1 MTFNTL
7 QLVGTQRL
15 EIRFS
20 CHVPRVRCSEPP
32 MFVHMIR
39 KCVPWYSSSYW
50 PLIFQFILAFY
61 ANFVWIYLD
70 VHPRNFMWF
79 ITHPQKVAISPW
91 FFTHRTDS
99 HGVHGRAGSP
109 QRIGHRIPHE
119 GHQWNDLRKIH
130 QWSTS
135 KNVVNFWLVVKPSP
149 LKNDGLRQ
157 LGWWTSQLNGKIIQL
172 FQSYGDSMRLN
183 GDLMEYTYN
192 SPKRQYRIQ
201 LSNNMIF
208 GFCPKWLTRANTTSY
223 NNCYAEWKGK

>member
-1 MTFNTL
+1 VTFNTL

-20 CHVPRVRCSEPP
+20 CHVPRVRCSKPP

-50 PLIFQFILAFY
+50 PLRFQFILAFY

-79 ITHPQKVAISPW
+79 ITHPQKVAISLGFLPTEL
-91 FFTHRTDS
+91 THMVS
-99 HGVHGRAGSP
+99 PHGRAGSP
-109 QRIGHRIPHE
+109 QRIGHRIPHK

-135 KNVVNFWLVVKPSP
+135 ENVVNFWLVVKPSP
-149 LKNDGLRQ
+149 LKNM
-157 LGWWTSQLNGKIIQL
+157 TSSVGMMN
-172 FQSYGDSMRLN
+172 FP
-183 GDLMEYTYN
+183 T
-192 SPKRQYRIQ
+192 
-201 LSNNMIF
+201 
-208 GFCPKWLTRANTTSY
+208 
-223 NNCYAEWKGK
+223 EWKNNPIVPKQLWGLNET